1 MTLSEEGIVFNILIV
16 FSNLK
21 KWRAGLNL
29 ALGTVFYVH
38 I

>member
-1 MTLSEEGIVFNILIV
+1 LIV